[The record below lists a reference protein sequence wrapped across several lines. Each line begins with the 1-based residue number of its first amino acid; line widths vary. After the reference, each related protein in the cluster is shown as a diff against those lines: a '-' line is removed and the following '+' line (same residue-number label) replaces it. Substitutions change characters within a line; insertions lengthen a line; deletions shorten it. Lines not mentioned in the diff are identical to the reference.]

1 MIEVEKINGEK
12 ININI
17 DIIETIEST
26 PDTHICTTT
35 GKRFIVKESIKEIVE
50 LIIDFK
56 KQTTKSITIIKEVV
70 STEDIKEKNE

>member
-1 MIEVEKINGEK
+1 MIELIKINGEK

-17 DIIETIEST
+17 DLIETIEST

-35 GKRFIVKESIKEIVE
+35 GKRIIVKESVEEIIN

-56 KQTTKSITIIKEVV
+56 NKTTKQITIIHQEIINKNSQE
-70 STEDIKEKNE
+70 ED